1 MRPVIAS
8 MPYEG
13 DILNAPR
20 IHKAA
25 LLWSLSDVFNG
36 YNNGALE

>member
-1 MRPVIAS
+1 MRPAIAS

-13 DILNAPR
+13 NVLNAPR

-25 LLWSLSDVFNG
+25 LLWSLPNVFNG
-36 YNNGALE
+36 YDNGALE